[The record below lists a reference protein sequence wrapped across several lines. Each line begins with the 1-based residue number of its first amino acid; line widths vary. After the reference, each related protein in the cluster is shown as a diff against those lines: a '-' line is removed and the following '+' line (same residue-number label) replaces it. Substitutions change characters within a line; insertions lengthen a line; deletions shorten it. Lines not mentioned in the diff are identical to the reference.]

1 MGELGP
7 ELYVTGGRYYVA
19 GQGGAEFV
27 NLPNDAIVF
36 NHLQTRKLLSTG
48 AAGRGKPVT
57 NEKAATSLAT
67 GNIMGLAMANA

>member
-36 NHLQTRKLLSTG
+36 NHL
-48 AAGRGKPVT
+48 
-57 NEKAATSLAT
+57 
-67 GNIMGLAMANA
+67 